1 MGINAFG
8 WENKKGRN
16 RSKSD
21 KRRTKRKYWEK
32 RSIILYF
39 WFYFL
44 FFILSFNLILFFED
58 NYEKEKEFYKNLLK
72 EENIDLFR
80 GAIGVKGILTAINF
94 LNQLRQYD
102 RKGYKEIS
110 FPDFLEILSNIK
122 VHLTEKD
129 ENYYS
134 VIFQKI
140 QKWIMENFYL
150 H

>member
-8 WENKKGRN
+8 WENKKGRK

-39 WFYFL
+39 WFYF
-44 FFILSFNLILFFED
+44 FFFTFFFNLILFFED
-58 NYEKEKEFYKNLLK
+58 NYEKGKEFLKNWLK
-72 EENIDLFR
+72 EENIDIFR
-80 GAIGVKGILTAINF
+80 GTIGVKGILTVINF
-94 LNQLRQYD
+94 LNQLRQYN
-102 RKGYKEIS
+102 RKGDKEIS